1 MKKGPIIG
9 FIVFVLIIIIG
20 GCFIQGYNKAPKME
34 EGVKKAWG
42 NVENVLQRR
51 MDLIPN
57 LVETVKGYAAH
68 EQKVFDDLAE
78 ARTHYAGATTPKE
91 KLEANAQLD
100 SALGRLMVI
109 VENYPNLKANEVFMK
124 LQDELAGTENRI
136 AVERKRYNDELEP
149 FRSYARS
156 LTGGI
161 FMKIRGIDYNKYEY
175 FKAPEAAKTAPAVK
189 FTN

>member
-1 MKKGPIIG
+1 MKKGPIVG
-9 FIVFVLIIIIG
+9 FIVLVLILIIG

-34 EGVKKAWG
+34 EGVKNAWG

-57 LVETVKGYAAH
+57 LVETVKGYATH
-68 EQKVFDDLAE
+68 EQQVLDDLAQ
-78 ARTHYAGATTPKE
+78 ARTHYNSAATPKD
-91 KLEANAQLD
+91 KLEANSQLEG
-100 SALGRLMVI
+100 ALGRLLVI

-136 AVERKRYNDELEP
+136 AVERKRYNDVLEP

-161 FMKIRGIDYNKYEY
+161 FMKVRGIDYNKYEY
-175 FKAPEAAKTAPAVK
+175 FKAPEAAKTAPVVK
-189 FTN
+189 FK

>member
-1 MKKGPIIG
+1 MKKGPVIG
-9 FIVFVLIIIIG
+9 FIVFVLIVIIG

-57 LVETVKGYAAH
+57 LVETVKGYASH
-68 EQKVFDDLAE
+68 EQEILTALAE
-78 ARTHYAGATTPKE
+78 ARTRYNSAATPKD
-91 KLEANAQLD
+91 KLEANSALD
-100 SALGRLMVI
+100 SALGRLLVI
-109 VENYPNLKANEVFMK
+109 IENYPNLKADAIFAN
-124 LQDELAGTENRI
+124 LQFELAGTENRI
-136 AVERKRYNDELEP
+136 AVERNRYNEQLEP

-156 LTGGI
+156 LMGSI

-175 FKAPEAAKTAPAVK
+175 FKAAEAAKTPPTVK
-189 FTN
+189 FD

>member
-1 MKKGPIIG
+1 MKKGPVIG
-9 FIVFVLIIIIG
+9 FVVIVLIIIMG
-20 GCFIQGYNKAPKME
+20 GCFIQGYNKAAKME

-68 EQKVFDDLAE
+68 EQKVLGDLAD
-78 ARTHYAGATTPKE
+78 ARTKYAGAATQKE
-91 KLEANAQLD
+91 KLEANSQLE
-100 SALGRLMVI
+100 SALGRLLVI

-136 AVERKRYNDELEP
+136 AVERNRYNEGLET

-156 LTGGI
+156 LMGGI
-161 FMKIRGIDYNKYEY
+161 FMKVRGIDYNKYEY
-175 FKAPEAAKTAPAVK
+175 FKAPEAAKTAPTVK
-189 FTN
+189 FN

>member
-9 FIVFVLIIIIG
+9 FIVFVLVIIIG

-34 EGVKKAWG
+34 EGVKMAWG

-57 LVETVKGYAAH
+57 LVETVKGYATH

-78 ARTHYAGATTPKE
+78 ARTHYTNAATPRE

-136 AVERKRYNDELEP
+136 AVERKRYNEALEP

-156 LTGGI
+156 LTGSI

-189 FTN
+189 F